1 MQDLQNNTTK
11 AEAALREK
19 YDRKLKMHKTML
31 TN

>member
-19 YDRKLKMHKTML
+19 YDRKLKMQKTM
-31 TN
+31 